1 MSGMKIIVETKDPE
15 RLYIGG
21 KMQPVESTYR
31 LSDGWKL
38 MATTLAEARAE
49 AAEYGVEI
57 DGVEVDH

>member
-1 MSGMKIIVETKDPE
+1 MTLLIQTNQPD

-21 KMQPVESTYR
+21 KMQPVEVSYR

-57 DGVEVDH
+57 DGVEVEH